1 MKLSEYT
8 TDYVKRW
15 AGGAIFQRGENYARQ
30 GMVQQLTYNPDADTL
45 QANVSGS
52 GDEYEVEISAQSDSL
67 TATCTCPYDGW
78 PCKHIVA
85 VMLAFLGQKDE
96 LTKQA
101 TRQKKADSTL
111 AKKLAE
117 LSSTELA
124 AILLES
130 AKKYPDLKREL
141 SMRFEANKEATFTT
155 IKKQIAR
162 AFPSIESDYYETRGI
177 AKQLRAILAST
188 TQAAPE
194 IRAKVCWA
202 VIDRILKELNDY
214 GMDDEPLEDAA
225 MAAMDEL
232 AAAFQAATELR
243 DARRDVIAQLLNYYR
258 KSNCGLTDWLYD
270 SAVQLCAE
278 KEEYQ
283 LIIDMLKQA
292 MKKTNSSYYQGLLA
306 NLYEAT
312 GDTEA
317 QRKTLEAHLKDGVD
331 YWRLAQYWLA
341 QHDRGKALDVAWQGI
356 ERGEGRKVEVYAFV
370 QEELRQRGDYEAIA
384 GLLQRKVEKQEFDT
398 HHHFLHDG
406 TYVCLWEHYTT
417 AQNYDGQKYLLNL
430 RLDHHDIDLDFF
442 KTAKACL
449 NETDWPA
456 FEARIIA
463 DLEERAQARQKTP
476 PAWFVPSFP
485 NQIMTLAEIYD
496 YLDDYDRLFDTI
508 KHQVELL
515 RQYESKLLPHFS
527 AEYLEL
533 YQNVV
538 NRLIAARGRDSYK
551 AAAQYAQTIRHIYVD
566 VRKAPQDWE
575 RYIGGLRAENKRLRV
590 FLEEFANV

>member
-1 MKLSEYT
+1 MKLSDYT
-8 TDYVKRW
+8 IDYVKRW

-30 GMVQQLTYNPDADTL
+30 GMVQQLEYNPDADTL
-45 QANVSGS
+45 QASVAGS
-52 GDEYEVEISAQSDSL
+52 GDEYDVEISARSDSL
-67 TATCTCPYDGW
+67 TASCTCPYDGW

-85 VMLAFLGQKDE
+85 AMLAFFAQKDE
-96 LTKQA
+96 LTRQA
-101 TRQKKADSTL
+101 ARQKKADSTL

-117 LSSTELA
+117 LPSAELVT
-124 AILLES
+124 ILLEC

-141 SMRFEANKEATFTT
+141 AMRFEANKEATFTS

-162 AFPSIESDYYETRGI
+162 AFPDIESDYYDTRTI
-177 AKQLRAILAST
+177 AKQLRSILAST

-202 VIDRILKELNDY
+202 AIDRILKELNNY

-225 MAAMDEL
+225 MSAMDEL
-232 AAAFQAATELR
+232 AAAFQAAPELG
-243 DARRDVIAQLLNYYR
+243 DARRDVIAQLLNYYHN
-258 KSNCGLTDWLYD
+258 SNCGLTDWIYD
-270 SAVQLCAE
+270 SAVQLCAA
-278 KEEYQ
+278 KEDYRLVIES
-283 LIIDMLKQA
+283 LKQA

-306 NLYEAT
+306 QLYEAT

-317 QRKTLEAHLKDGVD
+317 QRRTLEAHLKDGID

-341 QHDRGKALDVAWQGI
+341 QHDRGKALEVAWQGI

-370 QEELRQRGDYEAIA
+370 QDELRQRGDYKAIA
-384 GLLQRKVEKQEFDT
+384 GLLHRKVEKQEFDT

-406 TYVCLWEHYTT
+406 TYNCLWEHYAATHD
-417 AQNYDGQKYLLNL
+417 YDGQKYLLNL

-449 NETDWPA
+449 HETDWPA

-476 PAWFVPSFP
+476 PAWFVPNFP

-538 NRLIAARGRDSYK
+538 NRLIAARGRDSYNT
-551 AAAQYAQTIRHIYVD
+551 AAQYAQTIRHIYVD
-566 VRKAPQDWE
+566 VRKTPQEWE
-575 RYIGGLRAENKRLRV
+575 QYIGGLRAENKRLRV
-590 FLEEFANV
+590 FLEEFAHV